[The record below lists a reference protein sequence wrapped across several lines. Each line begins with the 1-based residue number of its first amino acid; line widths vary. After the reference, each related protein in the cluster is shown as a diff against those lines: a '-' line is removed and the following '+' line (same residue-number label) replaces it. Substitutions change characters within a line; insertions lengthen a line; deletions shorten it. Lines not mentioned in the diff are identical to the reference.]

1 MTLNINH
8 PSSNQSVSTI
18 ALADTTINPQSHTT
32 TSNTVTQSAQ
42 AYSLSTKTAQ
52 VKAPFNSEA
61 AAAYG
66 TFKQEIIKSR
76 QSDSNSANASEEKT
90 TGDTLSRQK
99 RSDSTRS
106 AYREGANEANDLF
119 NTLFPSTQ
127 PHQKSEDPSGANDL
141 FNVLNAEP
149 EAEPEPTPAPAPPE
163 SGVDERMGAD
173 ILHKDLNDYDKRISA
188 QSNPIG
194 DSQLAT
200 VVANTML
207 GLKDSDLATP
217 SPMVD
222 IPKESTYGKWLEAST
237 KAFSNTGL
245 ASWANDN
252 NIDRSSL
259 SYDSANGV
267 LHGKTWNDEEKSFTQ
282 EEFSQQF
289 PKHQEAFKPLV
300 DIAKIIYPSGQG
312 VLHAEEPTDRASLDS
327 VLSFYGLPINKDDIS
342 STHQVAKDLADNN
355 SFPESANSPD
365 RTNDKLLQYQE
376 SVSTLNDK
384 IQRLLDK
391 EYEENSNKGNF
402 MAIEVSASGGARMA
416 V

>member
-90 TGDTLSRQK
+90 TGDMLSRQK

-188 QSNPIG
+188 QSNPVG

-207 GLKDSDLATP
+207 GLKESDLATP

-259 SYDSANGV
+259 S
-267 LHGKTWNDEEKSFTQ
+267 
-282 EEFSQQF
+282 
-289 PKHQEAFKPLV
+289 
-300 DIAKIIYPSGQG
+300 
-312 VLHAEEPTDRASLDS
+312 
-327 VLSFYGLPINKDDIS
+327 
-342 STHQVAKDLADNN
+342 
-355 SFPESANSPD
+355 
-365 RTNDKLLQYQE
+365 
-376 SVSTLNDK
+376 
-384 IQRLLDK
+384 
-391 EYEENSNKGNF
+391 
-402 MAIEVSASGGARMA
+402 
-416 V
+416 